1 MVTSGRNRMRY
12 TGRGKEPSFLKLLH
26 HVVASPQ
33 FGALKGSA
41 LKMLIDLACQ
51 FNGKNNGDLSPALL
65 RKSGRWKSEAKI
77 NFAITCLLEHNWLVK
92 TKQGGM
98 GIGCNLYAVTW
109 WPINS
114 CNGKHDQ
121 AAEQVASNL
130 WAKKLPHLKQVVST
144 PETGVREQPIRSNI
158 DQLTPETGARKA
170 IFRAA

>member
-1 MVTSGRNRMRY
+1 MAINERMRMRY
-12 TGRGKEPSFLKLLH
+12 TGRGKGPPFLKLLH

-77 NFAITCLLEHNWLVK
+77 NFAIAYLLQHYWLVK

-109 WPINS
+109 WPIDA
-114 CNGKHDQ
+114 CDGKHDQ
-121 AAEQVASNL
+121 PAEQSASNL
-130 WAKKLPHLKQVVST
+130 WGKKLPHLKQVVST
-144 PETGVREQPIRSNI
+144 PETGVRDQQNCSNI
-158 DQLTPETGARKA
+158 DHLTPETGARKA